1 MKVTQILGQ
10 VFTSALTTAILFH
23 FATPIY
29 VKDVV
34 SEIECEKTD
43 YQIIHKLYPSIDLP
57 INISHDEL
65 HKKRE
70 EIETNYYKQIEAE
83 DKARERENLLKE
95 VLEEAAKEGLVKMR

>member
-1 MKVTQILGQ
+1 MPDYSLYAIDKHIYKHRTYESNPDSWQ
-10 VFTSALTTAILFH
+10 VFTSALNTAILFH
-23 FATPIY
+23 IATPIY

-65 HKKRE
+65 HKKR
-70 EIETNYYKQIEAE
+70 K
-83 DKARERENLLKE
+83 D
-95 VLEEAAKEGLVKMR
+95 

>member
-65 HKKRE
+65 HKKC
-70 EIETNYYKQIEAE
+70 K
-83 DKARERENLLKE
+83 D
-95 VLEEAAKEGLVKMR
+95 